1 MYPRL
6 LILITLCSS
15 SALAA
20 SSIPPLG
27 KAIQIVFYAKVPQM
41 IGGQL
46 SNQEVV
52 KILELGQARSDM
64 LRQAGKVSDNLKNDL
79 SRWAKTLEHDPQNV
93 RFKRTEAGW
102 KAVQQN
108 GWNIDLEATY
118 SALSQVLTD
127 PAKGQV
133 KVVFSEKQ
141 PFRTLEFFR
150 SRGILGHIGE
160 GITRYRGSTRARMT
174 NIHVGAGHFDD
185 TLFEG
190 KVFSFNKMVGPI
202 NRATGFVE
210 GLVIS
215 GDQTQAGVGG
225 GICQVSTTVFRA
237 LYTAGLPIL
246 ERRNHRYQVSYY
258 SPLGLDATIYQPS
271 QDLKFTNDTG
281 GSIWFQTTWN
291 DRRRR
296 LEVQAFGSPRAE
308 KVSVTGPVLLAS
320 RRSPPDKY
328 IFDHNM
334 RVGAKDQVDWAVP
347 GATVVVYRTFKNTSG
362 KVVKSETLRSVY
374 VPWPNIFKVG
384 PTPAPRATPK
394 NPDPKNLDPKK
405 IPSSAPTPSIPAP
418 GSDGVPP
425 A

>member
-6 LILITLCSS
+6 HPHLLILLTLCTS
-15 SALAA
+15 SALATTA
-20 SSIPPLG
+20 PLG
-27 KAIQIVFYAKVPQM
+27 KPIQIVFYAKVPQM
-41 IGGQL
+41 VGGQL

-52 KILELGQARSDM
+52 KTLELGQARSGM

-79 SRWAKTLEHDPQNV
+79 SRWAKSLERDPQNV
-93 RFKRTEAGW
+93 RFERTKAGW
-102 KAVQQN
+102 KVVQQN
-108 GWNIDLEATY
+108 GWKIDLEATY
-118 SALSQVLTD
+118 SALAQVIND

-141 PFRTLEFFR
+141 PFRNLEFFR

-174 NIHVGAGHFDD
+174 NIHVGAGHFND

-190 KVFSFNKMVGPI
+190 KVFSFNKIVGSI
-202 NRATGFVE
+202 TRATGFVE

-225 GICQVSTTVFRA
+225 GICQVSTTVFRS
-237 LYTAGLPIL
+237 LYRAGLPLL

-281 GSIWFQTTWN
+281 GSIWFQSTWN

-328 IFDHNM
+328 IFDRNM
-334 RVGAKDQVDWAVP
+334 RVGAKEQVDWAVP
-347 GATVVVYRTFKNTSG
+347 GATVEVHRTFKDAKG
-362 KVVKSETLRSVY
+362 KVTKSEILRSVY

-384 PTPAPRATPK
+384 PTPAPRDIPK
-394 NPDPKNLDPKK
+394 NSDPKK
-405 IPSSAPTPSIPAP
+405 TPSPSSAPTPSNPTP
-418 GSDGVPP
+418 ESDGVPP